1 MDADVLERIVGR
13 VPMRNPRAL
22 SRTIMEMVAEGELP
36 PGLRMPTV
44 REVAEALGM
53 SPAGVAA
60 AWRELVDWRV
70 LETKRRGGTSVLG
83 PALARR
89 ATRYDVMMK
98 ASVGIP
104 LNLGHLTPD
113 RTILPSLDRAFS
125 AALKDANMHD
135 ATPAPISAMLREAVE
150 PNWPFQPDF
159 MMATHGGIAAAELAL
174 QTSVRP
180 GDRVIVDSPTVSRI
194 LDILEALGARAVP
207 VTYRDGGPDLDELK
221 KALAM
226 RPAAFVYQPLGNHP
240 TGFSVTPEWIDKA
253 ADLLAKAH
261 MPIIELVQTPL
272 MHAQPWLSLGSRLP
286 RIVVHVQAYN
296 FFTGTDLRVGVA
308 GGSDYYIDRM
318 WQKLTFSSGWV
329 SRILQNALAF
339 QLTDAKALADVRAF
353 VETCRQRHTAML
365 DSLQRV
371 GFDLPRTDGPTIWLP
386 VPDEYVLTNQ
396 LSSRG
401 IVVHPGSYFSPRPL
415 DSHHVL
421 INGAA
426 LGGGQDAVA
435 DVIGS
440 IVSAIAPLPMTRRA

>member
-1 MDADVLERIVGR
+1 MLERIVKR

-22 SRTIMEMVAEGELP
+22 SRTIMEMVAEGELAA
-36 PGLRMPTV
+36 GMRMPTV

-70 LETKRRGGTSVLG
+70 FETKRRGGTIVLG

-113 RTILPSLDRAFS
+113 KSILPPLDRAFA
-125 AALKDANMHD
+125 AALKDPGLHE

-150 PNWPFQPDF
+150 PNWPFQPGF

-180 GDRVIVDSPTVSRI
+180 GDRVIVDSPTVSRV
-194 LDILEALGARAVP
+194 LDILESLGARAVP
-207 VTYRDGGPDLDELK
+207 VTYRDGGPDLGELK
-221 KALAM
+221 KALAT
-226 RPAAFVYQPLGNHP
+226 RPAAFVYQPVGNHP
-240 TGFSVTPEWIDKA
+240 TGFSVTPDWIEQA
-253 ADLLAKAH
+253 ADLLAEAH
-261 MPIIELVQTPL
+261 MPIIELVQAPL

-286 RIVVHVQAYN
+286 RIVVHVHAYN
-296 FFTGTDLRVGVA
+296 FFTGTDLRVGVV

-339 QLTDAKALADVRAF
+339 QLSDPEALADVRTY
-353 VETCRQRHTAML
+353 VEACRSRHAIML
-365 DSLQRV
+365 YSLRRV
-371 GFDLPRTDGPTIWLP
+371 GFDLPKTDGPTIWLP
-386 VPDEYVLTNQ
+386 VPDEYVVTNQ

-401 IVVHPGSYFSPRPL
+401 IVLHPGSYFSPGPL
-415 DSHHVL
+415 ASDHVL
-421 INGAA
+421 INGSA
-426 LGGGQDAVA
+426 LGRGQDTVA
-435 DVIGS
+435 ETIGS
-440 IVSAIAPLPMTRRA
+440 IVSAISPRTMTLR

>member
-1 MDADVLERIVGR
+1 MLERIVKR

-22 SRTIMEMVAEGELP
+22 SRTIMEMVAEGELSQ
-36 PGLRMPTV
+36 GMRMPTV
-44 REVAEALGM
+44 REVAGALGM

-70 LETKRRGGTSVLG
+70 LETKRRGGTTVLG
-83 PALARR
+83 PALPRR

-98 ASVGIP
+98 ASEGIP

-113 RTILPSLDRAFS
+113 KSILPPLDRAFA
-125 AALKDANMHD
+125 AALRDARVHD
-135 ATPAPISAMLREAVE
+135 AAPAPISEMLREAVE
-150 PNWPFQPDF
+150 PNWPFQPGF

-194 LDILEALGARAVP
+194 LDILESLGARAVP
-207 VTYRDGGPDLDELK
+207 VTYREGGPDLGELR

-226 RPAAFVYQPLGNHP
+226 RPAAFVYQPVGNHP
-240 TGFSVTPEWIDKA
+240 TGWSVTPDWIRQA
-253 ADLLAKAH
+253 ADLLAEAH
-261 MPIIELVQTPL
+261 MPIIELVQAPL
-272 MHAQPWLSLGSRLP
+272 MHAQPWLSLGTRLP
-286 RIVVHVQAYN
+286 RIVVHVHAYN
-296 FFTGTDLRVGVA
+296 FFTGTDLRVGVV

-339 QLTDAKALADVRAF
+339 QLTDPGALNSLRTY
-353 VETCRQRHTAML
+353 VETCRQRHGTML
-365 DSLQRV
+365 DSLGRV
-371 GFDLPRTDGPTIWLP
+371 GFTLPRTDGPTIWLP
-386 VPDEYVLTNQ
+386 VPDEYVVTNQ

-401 IVVHPGSYFSPRPL
+401 IVVHPGSYFSPAPL
-415 DSHHVL
+415 ASDHVL

-426 LGGGQDAVA
+426 LGGGHDMVA
-435 DVIGS
+435 EAIGS
-440 IVSAIAPLPMTRRA
+440 IISGMFRRSSEIIDL

>member
-1 MDADVLERIVGR
+1 MKR
-13 VPMRNPRAL
+13 VAMRNPRAL
-22 SRTIMEMVAEGELP
+22 SRAIMEMVAEGELT
-36 PGLRMPTV
+36 PGMRMPTV
-44 REVAEALGM
+44 RDVAEAMGM

-70 LETKRRGGTSVLG
+70 LETKRRGGTTVLG

-113 RTILPSLDRAFS
+113 RAILPSLERAFA
-125 AALKDANMHD
+125 AALKDSGVHE
-135 ATPAPISAMLREAVE
+135 ATPSPISAMLREAVE
-150 PNWPFQPDF
+150 PNWPFQPGF

-194 LDILEALGARAVP
+194 LDILESLGARAVP
-207 VTYRDGGPDLDELK
+207 VTYRDGGPDLGELK

-226 RPAAFVYQPLGNHP
+226 RPAAFVYQPVGNHP
-240 TGFSVTPEWIDKA
+240 TGFSVTPDWVDKA
-253 ADLLAKAH
+253 ADLLADAH
-261 MPIIELVQTPL
+261 MPIIELVQAPL
-272 MHAQPWLSLGSRLP
+272 MHAQPWLTLGGRLP
-286 RIVVHVQAYN
+286 RIVVHVHAYN

-339 QLTDAKALADVRAF
+339 QLTDAEALADVRAYI
-353 VETCRQRHTAML
+353 ETCRSRHRIML
-365 DSLQRV
+365 DSLRRV
-371 GFDLPRTDGPTIWLP
+371 GFDLPQTDGPTIWLP
-386 VPDEYVLTNQ
+386 VPDEYVVTNQ

-401 IVVHPGSYFSPRPL
+401 IVLHPGSYFSPGPL
-415 DSHHVL
+415 ETDHVL
-421 INGAA
+421 INGSA
-426 LGGGQDAVA
+426 LGGGHDMIAET
-435 DVIGS
+435 IGS
-440 IVSAIAPLPMTRRA
+440 IVSAISPRAMTPRQ